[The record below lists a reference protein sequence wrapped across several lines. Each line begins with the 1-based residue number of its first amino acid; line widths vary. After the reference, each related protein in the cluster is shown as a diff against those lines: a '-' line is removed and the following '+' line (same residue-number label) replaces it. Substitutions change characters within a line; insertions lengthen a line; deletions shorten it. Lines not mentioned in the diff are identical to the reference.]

1 MNRPPARQ
9 SVHIEKN
16 TPKWSLPKQKEN
28 GDGGSCHHNF
38 LSEAKFSSI
47 EVRNDQRQD
56 HQDKRG
62 CRTKGRIARVQELPL
77 NEIPHQDDLPPAEN
91 IRNNERAH
99 HWNEYENGARHDS
112 WHRQWKCDA
121 QERLDCICT

>member
-1 MNRPPARQ
+1 MNRAPARQ

-28 GDGGSCHHNF
+28 GDGGSRHHNF

-47 EVRNDQRQD
+47 EVRHDQCQD
-56 HQDKRG
+56 HQDKRC
-62 CRTKGRIARVQELPL
+62 CRTKGWIARVQELPL
-77 NEIPHQDDLPPAEN
+77 NEILLLNDPPTTEN

-99 HWNEYENGARHDS
+99 HWNEY
-112 WHRQWKCDA
+112 
-121 QERLDCICT
+121 